1 MEDFF
6 SSHLSEFKGVR
17 HDLHR
22 NPELGFKEFRT
33 ASKVKEFLTELGLP
47 FVSGLGITGIVAT
60 VQGTQPDNGKRVGL
74 RADMDALPMNEK
86 SEHAHRSENEGCMH
100 ACGHD
105 GHTTILLAVAKYLAA
120 NRNFAGE
127 IYLVFQPAEE
137 GGGGGYKMV
146 EDGLFEKFPM
156 DAIFGLHNW
165 PYINA
170 GKIAVLDGPAMSA
183 VDIIGIE
190 IKGIGGHGGVDPHL
204 TKDPIR
210 IAGSLI
216 PALHSIVS
224 RDIDPRDPVV
234 LSLCAIQAGKIEA
247 FNVIPDTALLS
258 GTVRTFSKSNQERV
272 QDSVERI
279 CAGIALSFG
288 AEIAVDYQQ
297 IFPATVN
304 NPEKAEFVRSI
315 IEKEF
320 PKNTLDETVEPSM
333 GGEDFSFMLNVCP
346 GAYIFLGSGK
356 GDNSE
361 ALHSPFFDFND
372 DVIPIGAKLLT
383 SIALQSLNDN

>member
-6 SSHLSEFKGVR
+6 SSYLSEFKAVR

-22 NPELGFKEFRT
+22 NPELGFKEYRT
-33 ASKVKEFLTELGLP
+33 ASKVTELLTELGLP
-47 FVSGLGITGIVAT
+47 FVSGLGVTGIVAT
-60 VQGTQPDNGKRVGL
+60 VKGTQPDNGKRVGL
-74 RADMDALPMNEK
+74 RADMDALPMHEK

-100 ACGHD
+100 SCGHD
-105 GHTTILLAVAKYLAA
+105 GHTTILLAVAKYLAM
-120 NRNFAGE
+120 NRDFAGT
-127 IYLVFQPAEE
+127 IHLVFQPAEE
-137 GGGGGYKMV
+137 GGGGGYKMI

-156 DAIFGLHNW
+156 DSIFGLHNW
-165 PYINA
+165 PYIDA

-190 IKGIGGHGGVDPHL
+190 IKGVGGHGGVSPHL

-210 IAGSLI
+210 IAGTLI

-224 RDIDPRDPVV
+224 REIDPKDPVV
-234 LSLCAIQAGKIEA
+234 LSLCSIQAGKIEA

-258 GTVRTFSKSNQERV
+258 GTVRTFSKFNQQLV
-272 QDSVERI
+272 QASVERI
-279 CAGIALSFG
+279 CAGTALSFG
-288 AEIAVDYQQ
+288 AEILVNYQQ
-297 IFPATVN
+297 VFPATVN
-304 NPEKAEFVRSI
+304 DIEKAEFVRNVI
-315 IEKEF
+315 KKEF
-320 PKNTLDETVEPSM
+320 PQNTLDETVEPSM

-356 GDNSE
+356 GHNSE
-361 ALHSPFFDFND
+361 PLHSPLFDFND

-383 SIALQSLNDN
+383 SIALQSLED

>member
-6 SSHLSEFKGVR
+6 SSNLSEFKNVR

-22 NPELGFKEFRT
+22 NPELGFKEYRT
-33 ASKVKEFLTELGLP
+33 ASKVKELLTELELP

-60 VQGTQPDNGKRVGL
+60 VEGTQPDNGKRVGL

-105 GHTTILLAVAKYLAA
+105 GHTTILLAVAKYLAM
-120 NRNFAGE
+120 NRDFAGT
-127 IYLVFQPAEE
+127 IHLVFQPAEE

-156 DAIFGLHNW
+156 DSIFGLHNW
-165 PYINA
+165 PYIDA

-190 IKGIGGHGGVDPHL
+190 IKGVGGHGGVSPHL

-210 IAGSLI
+210 IAGTLI

-224 RDIDPRDPVV
+224 REIDPKDPVV

-247 FNVIPDTALLS
+247 FNVIPDTAFLS
-258 GTVRTFSKSNQERV
+258 GTVRTFSKFNQKRV
-272 QDSVERI
+272 QASVERI
-279 CAGIALSFG
+279 CAGTAISFG
-288 AEIAVDYQQ
+288 AGIAVNYQQ

-304 NPEKAEFVRSI
+304 DAKKAEFVRSI
-315 IEKEF
+315 IKRDF
-320 PKNTLDETVEPSM
+320 PQNTLDETVEPSM
-333 GGEDFSFMLNVCP
+333 GGEDFSFMLNACP

-356 GDNSE
+356 GPDSE
-361 ALHSPFFDFND
+361 PLHSPLFDFND

-383 SIALQSLNDN
+383 SIALQSLKN

>member
-6 SSHLSEFKGVR
+6 SSYLSEFKAVR

-22 NPELGFKEFRT
+22 NPELGFKEYRT
-33 ASKVKEFLTELGLP
+33 ASKVTELLTELGLP
-47 FVSGLGITGIVAT
+47 FVSGLGVTGIVAT
-60 VQGTQPDNGKRVGL
+60 VKGTQPDNGKIVGL
-74 RADMDALPMNEK
+74 RADMDALPMHEK

-100 ACGHD
+100 SCGHD
-105 GHTTILLAVAKYLAA
+105 GHTTILLAVAKYLAM
-120 NRNFAGE
+120 NRDFAGT
-127 IYLVFQPAEE
+127 IHLVFQPAEE
-137 GGGGGYKMV
+137 GGGGGYKMI

-156 DAIFGLHNW
+156 DSIFGLHNW
-165 PYINA
+165 PYIDA

-190 IKGIGGHGGVDPHL
+190 IKGVGGHGGVSPHL

-210 IAGSLI
+210 IAGTLI

-224 RDIDPRDPVV
+224 REIDPKDPVV

-247 FNVIPDTALLS
+247 FNVIPDTAFLS
-258 GTVRTFSKSNQERV
+258 GTVRTFSKFNQQLV
-272 QDSVERI
+272 QASVERI
-279 CAGIALSFG
+279 CAGTALSFG
-288 AEIAVDYQQ
+288 AEILVNYQQ
-297 IFPATVN
+297 VFPATVN
-304 NPEKAEFVRSI
+304 DIEKAEFVRNI
-315 IEKEF
+315 IKKDF
-320 PKNTLDETVEPSM
+320 PQNTLDETVEPSM

-356 GDNSE
+356 GYNSE
-361 ALHSPFFDFND
+361 PLHSPLFDFND

-383 SIALQSLNDN
+383 SIALQSLLD